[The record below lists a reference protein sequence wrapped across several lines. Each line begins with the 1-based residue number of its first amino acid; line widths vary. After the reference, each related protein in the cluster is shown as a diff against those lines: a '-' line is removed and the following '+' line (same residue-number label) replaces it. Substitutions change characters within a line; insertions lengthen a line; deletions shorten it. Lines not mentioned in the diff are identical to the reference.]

1 MLGAVTFLARGS
13 SGPADAHA
21 LLVRADPPVN
31 SQLREPPTAL
41 TLFFSEPLE
50 RSFSSVRVTDQDGN
64 RVEEAVEFDG
74 ADDTLMRVSLAE
86 LSPGF
91 ITVEWE
97 TVSTVNGHRITGS
110 SRLPS
115 STPTAVSPPGR
126 PRVLPRRRRATKPIR
141 AVSSSR
147 RRSPSPAPPTTNH
160 RAPMVSTPAEA
171 LAAREARS
179 PHSIISQGASS
190 ARSTGR
196 YPLPSI

>member
-41 TLFFSEPLE
+41 TLFFSDPLE

-74 ADDTLMRVSLAE
+74 ADDALMRVSLAE

-91 ITVEWE
+91 ITVDRKEAAE
-97 TVSTVNGHRITGS
+97 VSVVVDRNHLALLATGY
-110 SRLPS
+110 REQGPDE
-115 STPTAVSPPGR
+115 PP
-126 PRVLPRRRRATKPIR
+126 
-141 AVSSSR
+141 
-147 RRSPSPAPPTTNH
+147 
-160 RAPMVSTPAEA
+160 EA
-171 LAAREARS
+171 
-179 PHSIISQGASS
+179 
-190 ARSTGR
+190 
-196 YPLPSI
+196 